1 MPSKEAAQLQH
12 SREFIEKEDPTI
24 VRQTTVA
31 KGDSY
36 IFRRTAHSDFNLT
49 ENDVKVISTN
59 HRGST
64 AKPERNSNPVC
75 VFTPDAG
82 STES

>member
-12 SREFIEKEDPTI
+12 SREFVEKEDPPI

-31 KGDSY
+31 KGESY
-36 IFRRTAHSDFNLT
+36 ISRRTAHSDFNLT

-59 HRGST
+59 HSGST
-64 AKPERNSNPVC
+64 AK
-75 VFTPDAG
+75 
-82 STES
+82 